1 MSKYFKEIEDNMDLD
16 FLQQLDEAREY
27 ADIPFKITSAYR
39 TPEHNEKIG
48 GVPNSSHLKGLAVD
62 ISISNSN
69 MRFVVL
75 KALIMAGFT
84 RIGVAKTFIHVDAD
98 LDKSQEVAWTY

>member
-1 MSKYFKEIEDNMDLD
+1 MSKYFKEIEENMDLD

-39 TPEHNEKIG
+39 
-48 GVPNSSHLKGLAVD
+48 
-62 ISISNSN
+62 ISNSN